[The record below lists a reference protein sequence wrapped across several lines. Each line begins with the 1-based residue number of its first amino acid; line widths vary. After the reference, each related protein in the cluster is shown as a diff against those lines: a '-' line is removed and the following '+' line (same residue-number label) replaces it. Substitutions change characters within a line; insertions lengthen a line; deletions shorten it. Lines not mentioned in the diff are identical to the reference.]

1 MPITSFIFNYNYA
14 AYNFTA
20 KLLAKD
26 LFKVKFSDPLDCYG
40 LPQKF
45 IINTHFVLLFLPEK
59 PNAPYYTTQ
68 DATEFLKTFSAE
80 LKEYVLEYAK

>member
-1 MPITSFIFNYNYA
+1 MPITSFIFNYHHT

-20 KLLAKD
+20 KRLNNHLY
-26 LFKVKFSDPLDCYG
+26 KVKFSDPLDSFG

-59 PNAPYYTTQ
+59 PNAPFYTTQ
-68 DATEFLKTFSAE
+68 DAADFLKTFSND
-80 LKEYVLEYAK
+80 LKEYALEYAK